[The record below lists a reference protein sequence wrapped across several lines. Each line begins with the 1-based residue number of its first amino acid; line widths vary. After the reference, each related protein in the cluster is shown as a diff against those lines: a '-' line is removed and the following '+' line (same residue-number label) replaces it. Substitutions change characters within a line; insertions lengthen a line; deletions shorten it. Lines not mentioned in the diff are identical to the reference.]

1 MKKRNDIQLENF
13 LYINLCTI
21 ERVPIIVVYKN
32 PLDYP
37 NKYVA
42 RLWGIKNNATN
53 MVVIKDSLEE
63 IRKAIPKGMQR
74 LKATS
79 KDDPVI
85 VETYI

>member
-1 MKKRNDIQLENF
+1 MKKDYDISLENF
-13 LYINLCTI
+13 LHIDLRTV

-37 NKYVA
+37 GKYVA
-42 RLWGIKNNATN
+42 RLWGKNNATN
-53 MVVIKDSLEE
+53 MVVVKNSLEE

>member
-1 MKKRNDIQLENF
+1 MKKDYDISLETF
-13 LYINLCTI
+13 LHIDLRSI
-21 ERVPIIVVYKN
+21 EKVPLIVVYKN

-53 MVVIKDSLEE
+53 IVVIKDSLEE

>member
-1 MKKRNDIQLENF
+1 MKKDYDISLETF
-13 LYINLCTI
+13 LHIDLCSI
-21 ERVPIIVVYKN
+21 EKVPLIVVYKN

-53 MVVIKDSLEE
+53 IVVIKDSLEE